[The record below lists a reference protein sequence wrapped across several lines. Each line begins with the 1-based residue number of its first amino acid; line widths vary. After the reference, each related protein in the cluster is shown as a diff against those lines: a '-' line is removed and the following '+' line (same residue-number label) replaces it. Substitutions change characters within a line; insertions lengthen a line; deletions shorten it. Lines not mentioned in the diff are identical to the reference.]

1 MIVLHLSLC
10 PPQLFFPPNPAGSP
24 NAMNIEI
31 SKLGSY
37 ILMGCQWDIT
47 DKIQNEGGKQ
57 TGMGTWEWS
66 ERRQRR
72 IWYIELRHTERSTDS
87 HLFFPFKYLLSY
99 EGGGHLTLLLETLAV
114 SEHSSLNLY
123 DFLFSIGERISYSGS
138 YHPQWVWKCFLTT
151 RSKRQQLALEVER
164 EGQAF
169 HENIGV
175 VRVAVGC

>member
-1 MIVLHLSLC
+1 MRYYRQNTKRGWEADRNGDMRVEWKKTKKNLIHRTQAHRTLNRFSS
-10 PPQLFFPPNPAGSP
+10 FFS
-24 NAMNIEI
+24 
-31 SKLGSY
+31 
-37 ILMGCQWDIT
+37 
-47 DKIQNEGGKQ
+47 
-57 TGMGTWEWS
+57 
-66 ERRQRR
+66 
-72 IWYIELRHTERSTDS
+72 
-87 HLFFPFKYLLSY
+87 FKYLLSY